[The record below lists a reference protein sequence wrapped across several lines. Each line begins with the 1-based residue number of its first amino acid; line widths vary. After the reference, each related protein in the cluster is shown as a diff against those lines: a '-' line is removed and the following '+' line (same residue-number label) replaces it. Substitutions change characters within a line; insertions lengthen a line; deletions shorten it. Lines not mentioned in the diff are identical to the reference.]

1 MFTIRH
7 APDLDGNHY
16 EILTPAANAIAGM
29 YQLAATLVLRSMI
42 DFALTNSRSSRYKH
56 AARHLMECSSLASA
70 IDDFG
75 AYEAHDAYE
84 ARLGREH
91 GRNIRGDAVGEFL
104 QIERAGVGDVVGARG
119 RPIASNV
126 ADGLS
131 CRAAGTDP
139 RAIRSGVQ
147 DRSPD
152 CAGARNWRLTCRLS
166 AGISPSHLK
175 AVAGRRL

>member
-1 MFTIRH
+1 
-7 APDLDGNHY
+7 
-16 EILTPAANAIAGM
+16 M

-75 AYEAHDAYE
+75 EYEAHDAYE

-104 QIERAGVGDVVGARG
+104 QIDGQASAMSWAR
-119 RPIASNV
+119 

-131 CRAAGTDP
+131 QAMLQTG
-139 RAIRSGVQ
+139 
-147 DRSPD
+147 
-152 CAGARNWRLTCRLS
+152 
-166 AGISPSHLK
+166 
-175 AVAGRRL
+175 